1 MLNKIRKKYKEKLN
15 EAYAAGWAAG
25 YDVANTATIKEAKKV
40 FTKLLQKEAANG
52 NIDYIDGI
60 ERSIKLIKEYK

>member
-1 MLNKIRKKYKEKLN
+1 MLNKIKKKYQEKLN
-15 EAYAAGWAAG
+15 EAYATGWSTG
-25 YDVANTATIKEAKKV
+25 YDVANTATLKEAKKV
-40 FTKLLQKEAANG
+40 FIKLLQKEVANG